1 MKVQFLLTSKMGQ
14 MCANLRLTIL
24 RVCTE
29 VQSSPADASDVLVKL
44 KPSEPITKSIS
55 DLVKDLDPA
64 MVESL
69 DYKLVDEP
77 HQNH

>member
-1 MKVQFLLTSKMGQ
+1 MNKMGQ
-14 MCANLRLTIL
+14 TCANLRLTIL

-44 KPSEPITKSIS
+44 KPSEPIAKSIS
-55 DLVKDLDPA
+55 DLVKNLDPA

-69 DYKLVDEP
+69 DYKMVDVP
-77 HQNH
+77 QQKH